1 MATHTEDTRIQDA
14 MKLLSESGLGGIGEM
29 LRVMLNAVMR
39 MEREQ
44 YLGLGPYERKETRTD
59 YANGFK
65 PKTIQTR
72 VGELEVAI
80 PQVRSSGFY
89 PNSLEKGVRS
99 ERALKVALA
108 EMYVQG
114 VSTRKVKKITEEL
127 CGFEVTTAQVSRA
140 AAELDTALTEWRERP
155 LGLIRY
161 LIVDAVYLKIRHGGR
176 VMDEA
181 VLIAT
186 GIDALGKR
194 QVLGISVSLSEA
206 ELHWRTFFQSLTER
220 GLHGVELIVSDDHAG
235 LKAARRAVFPS
246 VPWQRCQFH
255 LQQNAQAYAPR
266 QEMKARI
273 GADIRAIFNTAD
285 RTEAERLLKITVARY
300 AQSAPRLAAWM
311 EENLPD
317 GFTVF
322 DVPKAHQRRL
332 RTTNSAERLN
342 REIRRRARVASL
354 FPNEASCLRLVTAIV
369 MEISEEWETSMVYL
383 TMATT

>member
-1 MATHTEDTRIQDA
+1 M
-14 MKLLSESGLGGIGEM
+14 
-29 LRVMLNAVMR
+29 
-39 MEREQ
+39 
-44 YLGLGPYERKETRTD
+44 
-59 YANGFK
+59 
-65 PKTIQTR
+65 
-72 VGELEVAI
+72 
-80 PQVRSSGFY
+80 
-89 PNSLEKGVRS
+89 
-99 ERALKVALA
+99 
-108 EMYVQG
+108 
-114 VSTRKVKKITEEL
+114 STRKVKKITEEL

-140 AAELDTALTEWRERP
+140 AAELDEAVAEWRRRP

-176 VMDEA
+176 VIDGA

-186 GIDALGKR
+186 RIDALGKR
-194 QVLGISVSLSEA
+194 QVVGISVSLSEA

-220 GLHGVELIVSDDHAG
+220 GLHGVELIVCDDHAG

-266 QEMKARI
+266 QDLKAQI
-273 GADIRAIFNTAD
+273 GANIRAIFNTSD
-285 RTEAERLLKITVARY
+285 RAEAERLLKITVARY
-300 AQSAPRLAAWM
+300 AQTAPKLATWM

-322 DVPKAHQRRL
+322 EVPRAHQRRL
-332 RTTNSAERLN
+332 RTTHSAERLN

-369 MEISEEWETSMVYL
+369 MEISEDWETSMVYL
-383 TMATT
+383 SMTTP